1 MEKKLGRHSTGAQ
14 GPSPGLKAKVTAA
27 AVLLIAGT
35 AIIIYSNTLSV
46 PFVFDDLFVIT
57 NNPYTHSL
65 SNLWPPGGA
74 RYLGYVTFALNY
86 AGGGLHVAGY
96 HIVNIAIHI
105 INGILVYTLV
115 LYIFMT
121 PVMKGFLKGGDKAP
135 ALYIALLSALIFTVH
150 PVNTQGVNYITQR
163 FTSLATLFY
172 LLSIVLFLKWRI
184 SEGKERR
191 AAFYALSLL
200 AAIAAQKTKEISFTL
215 PFMIVFFEFVFFPA
229 HGGFNCKK
237 RALFLAPFL
246 LCLLIIPL
254 SLFGQALA
262 GMVFGAGGTP
272 GVGGGGGLSAA
283 VPLDLK
289 EIPLYNYL
297 ITQLRVV
304 VTYLRLIIL
313 PVGQNLDYDYPVFQ
327 SFWNPAVFLS
337 FLLNIV
343 IISSGVY
350 IFLRSRAGKNPYLL
364 IISSGLFWFY
374 TALAVEAVA
383 PLRDVI
389 NEHRLYLP
397 GIGIYTAFSAA
408 VLYAFSRA
416 RERFHLKISTM
427 AAAVIIACI
436 TVLPLAAA
444 AYGRNM
450 VWRDII
456 VLYEDIV
463 QKSPGKARAHNNLG
477 VEYAKRGALDR
488 AVKEFRAT
496 LDLDPALR
504 DTSKNLAKALM
515 QEGLIDKAAEEY
527 RRFLETSPGDIDAR
541 ASLAEIYYKKGLLSA
556 AATEYRMILAK
567 NPGRIKARNNLAN
580 IFLLQ
585 GRLDRAVK
593 EYGVVLSL
601 KPDHVETLYN
611 MAITLEKKG
620 DTARA
625 AAYYRRFIEV
635 APPEYSSAKEDAIN
649 KLNLLR
655 IKNR

>member
-1 MEKKLGRHSTGAQ
+1 MEKKLGRHSTGAE
-14 GPSPGLKAKVTAA
+14 GPSPGSEARVTAA
-27 AVLLIAGT
+27 AVILIAGF
-35 AIIIYSNTLSV
+35 AAVVYSNTLTV

-86 AGGGLHVAGY
+86 SAGGLSVAGY

-105 INGILVYTLV
+105 VNGILVYTLV
-115 LYIFMT
+115 RYIFMT
-121 PVMKGFLKGGDKAP
+121 PVMKNFLKGRDKAP
-135 ALYIALLSALIFTVH
+135 VLYIAVLSALIFTVH
-150 PVNTQGVNYITQR
+150 PINTQGVNYITQR

-172 LLSIVLFLKWRI
+172 LLSVVLYLKWRN
-184 SEGKERR
+184 STGKER
-191 AAFYALSLL
+191 AIFYALSLL
-200 AAIAAQKTKEISFTL
+200 AAVAAQKTKEISFTL
-215 PFMIVFFEFVFFPA
+215 PFMILFFEFVFFPA
-229 HGGFNCKK
+229 TGEGVNLKK
-237 RALFLAPFL
+237 RLVFLAPFL

-254 SLFGQALA
+254 SLFGPALV
-262 GMVFGAGGTP
+262 GMVFGAGGAA
-272 GVGGGGGLSAA
+272 GGKGGGLSAA

-297 ITQLRVV
+297 ITQLRVII
-304 VTYLRLIIL
+304 TYLRLIFI

-327 SFWNPAVFLS
+327 SFWTPSILLS
-337 FLLNIV
+337 FLTHIV

-350 IFLRSRAGKNPYLL
+350 IFLRSRAKKNPYLL
-364 IISSGLFWFY
+364 IIASGLFWFY

-389 NEHRLYLP
+389 NEHRPYLP

-408 VLYAFSRA
+408 VLYGLSRA

-427 AAAVIIACI
+427 AAAVIIASF

-463 QKSPGKARAHNNLG
+463 QKSPDKARAHNNLG
-477 VEYAKRGALDR
+477 VEYAKRGEFEKAI
-488 AVKEFRAT
+488 KEFRAT
-496 LDLDPALR
+496 LDLDTTLH
-504 DTSKNLAKALM
+504 DTIRNLAKALM
-515 QEGLIDKAAEEY
+515 QEGLIDKAAVEY
-527 RRFLETSPGDIDAR
+527 RRFLKTSPGDIEAR
-541 ASLAEIYYKKGLLSA
+541 DSLAEIYYKKGLLGA
-556 AATEYRMILAK
+556 AAREYRMILARR
-567 NPGRIKARNNLAN
+567 PGRIKTRNNLAN

-593 EYGVVLSL
+593 EYRVVLSM

-620 DTARA
+620 DRAGA
-625 AAYYRRFIEV
+625 AAYYRRFIKS
-635 APPEYSSAKEDAIN
+635 APPEYNAAKEEAAR
-649 KLNLLR
+649 KVR
-655 IKNR
+655 IFTLEKK